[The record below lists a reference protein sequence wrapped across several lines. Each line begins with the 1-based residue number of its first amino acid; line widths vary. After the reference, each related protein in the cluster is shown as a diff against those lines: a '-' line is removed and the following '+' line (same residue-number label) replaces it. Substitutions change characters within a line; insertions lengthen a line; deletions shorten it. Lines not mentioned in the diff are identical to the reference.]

1 MPEQTNVAFR
11 ASEVQ
16 IEYIE
21 LLAPSGTFKIDSQL
35 MTFRMWEDI
44 YSPCINVEIGM
55 NDSLKNGI
63 ILSKDNQILH
73 AEIFNASGITQ
84 EYYYKLSDDH
94 HRFDAFEGE
103 EILNKSFATKST
115 AGKKGD
121 IAHINPGNLYLTEI
135 KQRKIAK
142 DRQQMYVLRF
152 TSEQS
157 IINHNTRISRSWKG
171 KRIDQIVLDILEEYL
186 DIDSQYE
193 FHIESTRGLENVV
206 IPNWKP

>member
-55 NDSLKNGI
+55 NDSTDIPFFGPLV
-63 ILSKDNQILH
+63 
-73 AEIFNASGITQ
+73 
-84 EYYYKLSDDH
+84 
-94 HRFDAFEGE
+94 GE
-103 EILNKSFATKST
+103 EILNMSFATKST

-171 KRIDQIVLDILEEYL
+171 KRIDQIVNGYFVSHIFLSHKLFY
-186 DIDSQYE
+186 QY
-193 FHIESTRGLENVV
+193 H
-206 IPNWKP
+206 